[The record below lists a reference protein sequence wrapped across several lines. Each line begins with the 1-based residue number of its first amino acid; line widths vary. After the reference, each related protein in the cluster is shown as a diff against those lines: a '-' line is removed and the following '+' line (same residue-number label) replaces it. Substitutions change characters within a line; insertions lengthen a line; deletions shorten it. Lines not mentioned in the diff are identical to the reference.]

1 MSNDLSHACWRCF
14 HWGGFVHEGANHSSC
29 SRLNAS
35 PVQASPAGGCAYWSP
50 GVGDSLPPGWMPV
63 GFRPWDGPRIYG
75 QPATETQP
83 PAVRD
88 ERPHL
93 PCEQFEYEAQ
103 RGGVAPYR

>member
-1 MSNDLSHACWRCF
+1 LLALLPL
-14 HWGGFVHEGANHSSC
+14 G
-29 SRLNAS
+29 RLRPRRREPFQLLAAECQ